1 MKPSDLLATLQAI
14 YREKLA
20 MKNLHETGA
29 ERMSGYEF
37 NNTYQ
42 YVINR
47 EALHLTWLRDAI
59 VALGGAPADSVPAL
73 ALPSE
78 GRDATAIEAI
88 LRDDRDR
95 TAAFVERW
103 REPVD
108 KMTDARNRTMLR
120 LMLGETLEQKR
131 FFDQALA
138 GRLDLLGRRHATK
151 GTGGGVLAQRWRGT
165 L

>member
-1 MKPSDLLATLQAI
+1 MKPSDLLATLQAV

-20 MKNLHETGA
+20 LKTRHEAGA

-47 EALHLTWLRDAI
+47 EALHLTWLHDAI

-78 GRDATAIEAI
+78 GRDAAAIEAI

-95 TAAFVERW
+95 SAAFVERW
-103 REPVD
+103 REQVD

-138 GRLDLLGRRHATK
+138 GRLDLLGRRHATT